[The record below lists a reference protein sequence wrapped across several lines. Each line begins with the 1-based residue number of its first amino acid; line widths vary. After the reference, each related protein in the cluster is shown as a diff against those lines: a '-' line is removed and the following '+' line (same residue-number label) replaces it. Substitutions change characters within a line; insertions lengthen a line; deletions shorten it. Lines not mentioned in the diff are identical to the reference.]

1 MGKQWQTIF
10 LGSKFTAVGN
20 CSHEIKRPL
29 LLGRNAMTNLDSL
42 LKSRDITLPTKVRRI
57 YDFSNSYVWMW
68 ELDHKEGCVLK
79 NWCFRTVM
87 LEKTHK
93 SPLDCKELKPVNPK
107 GDQPWIFIA
116 MTDAEAEALV
126 LWPPDA
132 KSWLIGKDSDPG
144 QDRRQKEKGTK
155 EDEMVGW
162 YQRLNGHELEQA
174 PGSGEGQGSLACC
187 RRKESNMTERLNNN
201 NQESYSTGSKW
212 SVHLS
217 LTFCPPL
224 YAH

>member
-10 LGSKFTAVGN
+10 LGSKITVVGD

-42 LKSRDITLPTKVRRI
+42 LKSRDVTLPTKVHWS
-57 YDFSNSYVWMW
+57 YDFCNSYVWMW

-79 NWCFRTVM
+79 NWCFWTVV
-87 LEKTHK
+87 LEKTCE

-144 QDRRQKEKGTK
+144 QDRRQEEKGTK

-162 YQRLNGHELEQA
+162 YHRLNGREFEQA
-174 PGSGEGQGSLACC
+174 PGIGEGQGSLACC
-187 RRKESNMTERLNNN
+187 HHKESDMTEWLNNN
-201 NQESYSTGSKW
+201 NQESYSTGNKW
-212 SVHLS
+212 SVHIS
-217 LTFCPPL
+217 LTFSPPL